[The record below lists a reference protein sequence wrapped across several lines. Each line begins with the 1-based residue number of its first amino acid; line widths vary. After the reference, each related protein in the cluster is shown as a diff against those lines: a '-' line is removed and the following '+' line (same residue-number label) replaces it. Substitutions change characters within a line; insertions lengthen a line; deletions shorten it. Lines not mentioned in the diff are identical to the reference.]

1 MVKIEKS
8 IVIAAPVEEVFA
20 YASDPRHTPEYFTGV
35 HEVTDVRRLPNGG
48 YTAKTAYRIA
58 GLHTDVIGE
67 DIEFVPNARIV
78 AQNRSALDDMKL
90 TATFERLEGGKT
102 RVTCIE
108 EHTLHGGFL
117 GKLGETFLTGY
128 LEHAAEMTQATMKAR
143 IEAGIPAG
151 AAR

>member
-8 IVIAAPVEEVFA
+8 IVIAAPVDEVFA
-20 YASDPRHTPEYFTGV
+20 YASDPRNAPEYFTGI
-35 HEVTDVRRLPNGG
+35 HEVSDLRRLPNGG
-48 YTAKTAYRIA
+48 YAFKAGYKIA
-58 GLHTDVIGE
+58 GLHADSTSE
-67 DIEFVPNARIV
+67 DTEFVPNERIV
-78 AQNRSALDDMKL
+78 SQSRSALDDVKL

-128 LEHAAEMTQATMKAR
+128 LEHAAEMTQATLKAH
-143 IEAGIPAG
+143 IEAGIPTG